1 MRSYRYVRA
10 YLAGIALPTLVVC
23 AAGSI
28 AVVFFDRLEPAVQR
42 ALFLPIAAIPV
53 LWGLWNVVWVALG
66 PHRRVPIGWH
76 GAILAA
82 LLIAVGVLLAA
93 RLDVSQVTPQRG
105 STVLVPT
112 GVAYYVLWRYGVSF
126 LNSLVGLD
134 ASRDDA
140 AGRMP

>member
-1 MRSYRYVRA
+1 MRSHCYVRA

-66 PHRRVPIGWH
+66 PHRRVQIGWH
-76 GAILAA
+76 GAILPA
-82 LLIAVGVLLAA
+82 LLIGVGVLFAA
-93 RLDVSQVTPQRG
+93 RLVVTPQRG
-105 STVLVPT
+105 CTVLVPT
-112 GVAYYVLWRYGVSF
+112 GVAYSVLWRYGVSF

-140 AGRMP
+140 VGRMP